1 MQVGDSCNWNSLCD
15 VHFIYILSYIII
27 EFSIVM
33 PKDDEKIKDDWI
45 GSVGRA
51 IVRCS
56 STYVSKGKN
65 KQGGGDN
72 GGGQAG
78 LSSEAYEDDSDDYS
92 NSSNN
97 PYFND

>member
-1 MQVGDSCNWNSLCD
+1 MFSHFV
-15 VHFIYILSYIII
+15 VHWPYISTA
-27 EFSIVM
+27 E
-33 PKDDEKIKDDWI
+33 DDEKIKDDWI

-65 KQGGGDN
+65 KP
-72 GGGQAG
+72 G
-78 LSSEAYEDDSDDYS
+78 LNSDAYEDDSDDYS

>member
-1 MQVGDSCNWNSLCD
+1 MQVGDSPTHLISNLVSLISHITAISFPC
-15 VHFIYILSYIII
+15 HA
-27 EFSIVM
+27 
-33 PKDDEKIKDDWI
+33 KDDEKIKDDWI

-56 STYVSKGKN
+56 STYVSRN
-65 KQGGGDN
+65 KQGGGSGGN
-72 GGGQAG
+72 GGGGGQAG
-78 LSSEAYEDDSDDYS
+78 LSNDAYEDDSDDYS

>member
-1 MQVGDSCNWNSLCD
+1 MYLLFKLVFNYHD
-15 VHFIYILSYIII
+15 VA
-27 EFSIVM
+27 
-33 PKDDEKIKDDWI
+33 DDEKTKDEWI

-56 STYVSKGKN
+56 STYVAKGNNGN
-65 KQGGGDN
+65 KTQGGN
-72 GGGQAG
+72 GVAAFARQ
-78 LSSEAYEDDSDDYS
+78 SNEEYYDSDSDWT

>member
-1 MQVGDSCNWNSLCD
+1 MMV
-15 VHFIYILSYIII
+15 
-27 EFSIVM
+27 
-33 PKDDEKIKDDWI
+33 PDDEKTKDDWI

-56 STYVSKGKN
+56 STYVSKGN
-65 KQGGGDN
+65 KTQGGN
-72 GGGQAG
+72 GGHAAQTNN
-78 LSSEAYEDDSDDYS
+78 ERYDDDSDYS

>member
-1 MQVGDSCNWNSLCD
+1 MA
-15 VHFIYILSYIII
+15 
-27 EFSIVM
+27 E
-33 PKDDEKIKDDWI
+33 DDEKIKDDWI

-65 KQGGGDN
+65 KQGGG
-72 GGGQAG
+72 GQPG
-78 LSSEAYEDDSDDYS
+78 LNSDAYEDDSDDYS

>member
-1 MQVGDSCNWNSLCD
+1 MCFKIKSVIHL
-15 VHFIYILSYIII
+15 FIIDPPVNRMI
-27 EFSIVM
+27 E
-33 PKDDEKIKDDWI
+33 PDDEKIKDDWI

-56 STYVSKGKN
+56 STYVSKGPKT
-65 KQGGGDN
+65 QGGN
-72 GGGQAG
+72 GGHASQAN
-78 LSSEAYEDDSDDYS
+78 SEYHDDDSDYS